1 MTDRKAVA
9 REFLEALEMKL
20 LCDKSWKT
28 PSVAA
33 RSEEYQLGYGQ
44 AILDIETNIIGE
56 LKKRME
62 EQNDDGER
70 TANT

>member
-9 REFLEALEMKL
+9 REFLEALEIKL
-20 LCDKSWKT
+20 LCDKTWKT

-33 RSEEYQLGYGQ
+33 RSEDYKLGYGQ

-62 EQNDDGER
+62 EQNNER
-70 TANT
+70 E